1 MLMAFLAVSFGLD
14 SKSNRAWSHLSF
26 VLVLICFLNSKPS
39 KEPLLLLPLLL
50 LLFVE
55 DVEA

>member
-14 SKSNRAWSHLSF
+14 SKSNKAWSHLSF